1 MQRQK
6 TGVFAATIGGLIAVM
21 TLVICAYADSV
32 TLAPSADTSLFEN
45 EPDNNLG
52 ASLSLVS
59 GANTSGFR
67 SRELMRFDFT
77 GQIPT
82 NAIVQSVTLVVY
94 VVTVPGNGGGVASV
108 FDMHRL
114 LVDWNEGIGSGNM
127 GSNALTGETT
137 WNHRFYPD
145 TNWTVPGG
153 GISNDFSATVSASL
167 LWDAIGT
174 YTYNSTSNLV
184 ADVQQWAANPATNF
198 GWMFISE
205 SENVMQTARRLGSR
219 ESGSTVPALTAQFTL
234 PVSAP
239 AIQNVQA
246 SGGTIQ
252 FSFSA
257 TGGQACVVQ
266 YSGSLSPGS
275 WQTLTNIPAPP
286 ASTNIVVSD
295 TLTNAAARFYR
306 VAIPQ

>member
-1 MQRQK
+1 M
-6 TGVFAATIGGLIAVM
+6 GVLTATMPAFHA
-21 TLVICAYADSV
+21 CADSV
-32 TLAPSADTSLFEN
+32 TLPPSADTSLFEN

-67 SRELMRFDFT
+67 IRELMRFDFT

-94 VVTVPGNGGGVASV
+94 VVTVPGNGGGTASV
-108 FDMHRL
+108 FDLHRL
-114 LVDWNEGIGSGNM
+114 LVDWNEGIGTGNM
-127 GSNALTGETT
+127 GSPANTNETT
-137 WNHRFYPD
+137 WNDRFYPD
-145 TNWTVPGG
+145 IGWTVPGG

-167 LWDAIGT
+167 LWDGIGT
-174 YTYNSTSNLV
+174 YTYNSTPNLV
-184 ADVQQWAANPATNF
+184 ADVQQWVSNPATNF

-219 ESGSTVPALTAQFTL
+219 ESGSTVPALTVQFTL

-239 AIQNVQA
+239 VIQNVQA
-246 SGGTIQ
+246 SGGAIQ
-252 FSFSA
+252 FGFSLA
-257 TGGQACVVQ
+257 AGQACTVQ
-266 YSGSLSPGS
+266 YSGSVSPGS
-275 WQTLTNIPAPP
+275 WQTLTNIPAP
-286 ASTNIVVSD
+286 ATATNIVVSD
-295 TLTNAAARFYR
+295 AVTNAATRFYR